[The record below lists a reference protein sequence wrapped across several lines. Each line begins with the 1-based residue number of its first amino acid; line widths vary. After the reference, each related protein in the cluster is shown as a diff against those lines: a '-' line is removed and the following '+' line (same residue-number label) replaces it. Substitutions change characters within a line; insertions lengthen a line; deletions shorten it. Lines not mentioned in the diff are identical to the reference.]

1 MIVGPPEV
9 MIAANHSTSKGSVL
23 VVDDHAQARQSV
35 ADTLRSTGYAVSVAA
50 SAPEALNLLSREC
63 SDVIL
68 TDLQMPGMNGLEFLS
83 ELARRETGAQVVMM
97 TAHASVSTA
106 VEAMRHGAFD
116 YVEKP
121 FDADRLERLIER
133 AMNHGRLLDRQT
145 RVPKVA
151 NASQP
156 TLVGDGRA
164 MRSLRERIARV
175 APTNE
180 TILIQGES
188 GVGKELVAR
197 AVHFGSTRAAAP
209 LVSVNCPA
217 LSAHLL
223 ESELFGHEKGAFTGA
238 DSARIGRFELADG
251 GTILLDEVSEISL
264 ELQAKLLRV
273 LQEKSFERVGSSVTR
288 SVDVRVLATTN
299 RDLKQEIAAGRFR
312 EDLYYRLAVVPLLVP
327 PLRER
332 REDIPWLIGHFS
344 ACAAQRL
351 GKEPCKLDAEAH
363 ALLVQYNWPG
373 NVRELENII
382 TRASVMS
389 LCTPVTTD
397 EFRTW
402 LCMDTPAIA
411 GSIVPAVGAMAAS
424 ATASSA
430 GANGESP
437 STLSLRDME
446 RRLIE
451 TTLDRFGGHRAQTAH
466 ALGIGLR
473 TLSSKLKEYGYPT
486 RGRRL
491 IVAG

>member
-1 MIVGPPEV
+1 MVAQALPSARGC
-9 MIAANHSTSKGSVL
+9 VL

-35 ADTLRSTGYAVSVAA
+35 ADTLRCAGYTVHIAA
-50 SAPEALNLLSREC
+50 SAPEALNLLMGEC
-63 SDVIL
+63 CDVIL
-68 TDLQMPGMNGLEFLS
+68 TDLQMPGMNGLEFLR
-83 ELARRETGAQVVMM
+83 ELSRRETGAQVIMM
-97 TAHASVSTA
+97 TAHASVGTA

-121 FDADRLERLIER
+121 FDADRLERLVER
-133 AMNHGRLLDRQT
+133 AMNHCRLLDRQT
-145 RVPKVA
+145 RLPKVPPT
-151 NASQP
+151 ASP
-156 TLVGDGRA
+156 MMVGDGRA
-164 MRSLRERIARV
+164 MRALRERIARV
-175 APTNE
+175 APTVE
-180 TILIQGES
+180 TILVHGES

-197 AVHFGSTRAAAP
+197 AVHSGSVRAAAP

-251 GTILLDEVSEISL
+251 GTILLDEISEISL

-273 LQEKSFERVGSSVTR
+273 LQEKSFERVGSSITR
-288 SVDVRVLATTN
+288 RVDVRVIATTN
-299 RDLKQEIAAGRFR
+299 RDLRREIAAGRFR
-312 EDLYYRLAVVPLLVP
+312 EDLYYRLAVVPLSVP

-344 ACAAQRL
+344 SRAAERL
-351 GKEPCKLDAEAH
+351 GKEPCKLDGAAH

-389 LCTPVTTD
+389 LCSPVTTD
-397 EFRTW
+397 ELRSW
-402 LCMDTPAIA
+402 LSQEAVSEVLPHAHPMDA
-411 GSIVPAVGAMAAS
+411 AVAPNSDAS
-424 ATASSA
+424 AADSKRADSEET
-430 GANGESP
+430 P

-446 RRLIE
+446 RQLIE
-451 TTLDRFGGHRAQTAH
+451 TTLNRFGGHRAQTAQ

-473 TLSSKLKEYGYPT
+473 TLSSKLKEYGYSA

-491 IVAG
+491 IQAG